1 MSWRRRLFLIGLSIG
16 LVLFLRQ
23 AWVGFREIQ
32 QHDLGLTRPGYLL
45 AALGASI
52 VMYTLQMLA
61 WALIMRALGVSLGMR
76 QTFSGYT
83 LSFLPRYI
91 PGTVWGYWTR
101 SEWLERSYGV
111 EYAVSGMGSVL
122 EAFGAVLT
130 GLFMAGIAF
139 STQLKDS
146 AQLLMIVVC
155 VGLLGVSW
163 VATPW
168 LTTRIGRRF
177 WARSLAQQ
185 HGVALRFGPWS
196 VSIVLYLGLWMA
208 FGAILLLVANSL
220 MAVPIAQLPACV
232 LAASASWV
240 VGFLAVIVP
249 TGLGVRELALSSL
262 LSSYA
267 GFVSWQADVVA
278 VVSRFAIVL
287 AELAWLIVGLVL
299 FGRERWKRRARVP
312 PASFSSKE

>member
-1 MSWRRRLFLIGLSIG
+1 
-16 LVLFLRQ
+16 
-23 AWVGFREIQ
+23 
-32 QHDLGLTRPGYLL
+32 
-45 AALGASI
+45 
-52 VMYTLQMLA
+52 
-61 WALIMRALGVSLGMR
+61 
-76 QTFSGYT
+76 
-83 LSFLPRYI
+83 
-91 PGTVWGYWTR
+91 VWGYWTR
-101 SEWLERSYGV
+101 SEWLEVSYGV
-111 EYAVSGMGSVL
+111 DYAVSGMGSVL

-130 GLFMAGIAF
+130 GLFMAGMAL
-139 STQLKDS
+139 STHLKDS

-163 VATPW
+163 VAAPW

-177 WARSLAQQ
+177 WAKSFAQQ
-185 HGVALRFGPWS
+185 HGVGLRFGAWS

-208 FGAILLLVANSL
+208 FGAMLLLVANSL

-240 VGFLAVIVP
+240 VGFVAVIVP

-267 GFVSWQADVVA
+267 GFVPWQADVIA

-287 AELAWLIVGLVL
+287 AELAWLMIGLVL
-299 FGRERWKRRARVP
+299 FGRERWKRRVCVP
-312 PASFSSKE
+312 PASVSSKE